1 MAENEL
7 LSVSEWAKLHDR
19 EVSSV
24 RRMLI
29 SGRLKGF
36 KVGNQWVI
44 PANTELP
51 PDGRIKSG
59 QYIDW
64 RKPKEE

>member
-7 LSVSEWAKLHDR
+7 MSVSEWAKAHNR
-19 EVSSV
+19 EPSAV

-44 PANTELP
+44 PADAELP
-51 PDGRIKSG
+51 PDGRLKSG
-59 QYIDW
+59 NYIGW
-64 RKPKEE
+64 RKPKEK